1 MTTEQDKK
9 KRREELKQKRTKKKV
24 KETETEVKKANEA
37 QPDETFVDD
46 VDVVE
51 GDPTLGKLDDIEKE
65 VKETEAEVDKTDFAK
80 EINKKEEK
88 NQLIVLRVFTVIIAV
103 IFIGLLI
110 YLISTLSGV
119 RNYEELDIKVTQQT
133 KEKEK
138 LTKEAAELTE
148 KINVAKEALAN
159 KENFEQKEANLNA
172 RMKSNIVK
180 EADVNEKVTKLE
192 AMKNEHDEEINKVV
206 DLNNLEAYNPRA
218 SEINRK
224 AFNQLNNY

>member
-1 MTTEQDKK
+1 MTIEQDKK
-9 KRREELKQKRTKKKV
+9 KRREELKQKRV
-24 KETETEVKKANEA
+24 KQKLKEKEADVKKANDA
-37 QPDETFVDD
+37 QPDETFVED
-46 VDVVE
+46 VDIVE
-51 GDPTLGKLDDIEKE
+51 GDPTLGNLDDVEEE
-65 VKETEAEVDKTDFAK
+65 VKETEKEVDKTKFSK
-80 EINKKEEK
+80 EIDKEEQK
-88 NQLIVLRVFTVIIAV
+88 EQFTVLKVSTIILL
-103 IFIGLLI
+103 ILFIGLIVYFL
-110 YLISTLSGV
+110 YSLSGV